1 MSILQKFALSFVAC
15 MMITLIVSPLSAH
28 SIPTHTPAALDQE
41 MLDADNLKIKIIIII
56 IIKKKKKGIAEIVG
70 MRLAKEGAAAKSL
83 CNNEVV
89 TEAWTDGNKF
99 IMNYKCG
106 TYKEGFIIFPD
117 QFKVS
122 KEVSLKLGHKE
133 QILLGKGRMKAGPNS
148 LGNFE
153 IQD

>member
-1 MSILQKFALSFVAC
+1 MAC
-15 MMITLIVSPLSAH
+15 MMMALIVSPLSAH
-28 SIPTHTPAALDQE
+28 TISTHTPAALDQE
-41 MLDADNLKIKIIIII
+41 MLDVDNLKIKIIIII
-56 IIKKKKKGIAEIVG
+56 IIKKKKKGFAEIVG
-70 MRLAKEGAAAKSL
+70 MRLAKEGAAARSL

-106 TYKEGFIIFPD
+106 TFKEGFIIFPD
-117 QFKVS
+117 AFKVS
-122 KEVSLKLGHKE
+122 KEVSLKLGQKD
-133 QILLGKGRMKAGPNS
+133 QIVLGKGRMKVGADS

>member
-1 MSILQKFALSFVAC
+1 MAC
-15 MMITLIVSPLSAH
+15 MMMALIVSPLSAH
-28 SIPTHTPAALDQE
+28 TIPTHTPAALDQE
-41 MLDADNLKIKIIIII
+41 MLDLETFKIKIVIII

-70 MRLAKEGAAAKSL
+70 MKLAKEGAAAKAL

-106 TYKEGFIIFPD
+106 TFKEGYIIFSD
-117 QFKVS
+117 SFKVS

-133 QILLGKGRMKAGPNS
+133 QILLGRGRMKAGADS